1 MNQNVSAT
9 FFGFVAGIL
18 GMLALKQ
25 FAEKWG
31 NSSAEEAAPLSGV
44 QTLPLATLYA
54 AGVEVLMY
62 SFVVGVG
69 RVAEGRSQGIVIAIS
84 VAVQIFYIGIVIAI
98 SVAV

>member
-18 GMLALKQ
+18 GMLTLKQ

-44 QTLPLATLYA
+44 QTLPLA
-54 AGVEVLMY
+54 AGPFRLTPN
-62 SFVVGVG
+62 S
-69 RVAEGRSQGIVIAIS
+69 ANRSS
-84 VAVQIFYIGIVIAI
+84 
-98 SVAV
+98 

>member
-1 MNQNVSAT
+1 MVMNQNVSAT

-44 QTLPLATLYA
+44 QVLYCS
-54 AGVEVLMY
+54 LCLT
-62 SFVVGVG
+62 
-69 RVAEGRSQGIVIAIS
+69 
-84 VAVQIFYIGIVIAI
+84 
-98 SVAV
+98 